1 MKNLKL
7 IYKKFLE
14 SEKISIDSRKDCSNS
29 IFFAIKGENF
39 NGNIYAEEA
48 IKKGALMAIID
59 DEKYKKNDNYILV
72 KNSLKTLQKL
82 AEKHICKSNF
92 ETIAITGTNGKT
104 TTKEI
109 IYKILKS
116 KFNTEYT
123 KGNFNNHI
131 GVPLTILSCKSKNIK
146 FLVLEMGANKKN
158 DIKELCEISK
168 PKYGIITNIGK
179 AHLEGFKTE
188 ENILK
193 TKTELY
199 DYISSKN
206 GNIFINKDDLKLNK
220 AAKKTNKIYYND
232 ENLNCEKYKSN
243 PFLQMNINVNGKSYK
258 LKTNFIGDYN
268 INNILAGIS
277 VGLFFNI
284 SIDDILIS
292 IEKYKPEI
300 NRSQLIKK
308 NNTIILD
315 AYNANPTSMQKSIDS
330 FYKTQTQ
337 NKKTI
342 IIGDMMELGVAAD
355 KEHRRIIKNI
365 KKMEFENIILCG
377 YLFYNSKDNL
387 LENKKIKYFK
397 NKKDLEFFL
406 EKEKINNH
414 SILIKGSR
422 KMELE
427 TLTKFL

>member
-1 MKNLKL
+1 MKHLEL

-14 SEKISIDSRKDCSNS
+14 SKKISIDSRKDCSNS

-48 IKKGALMAIID
+48 IQKGALMAIVD
-59 DEKYKKNDNYILV
+59 DAKYKKNDKYIV
-72 KNSLKTLQKL
+72 VRNSLRTLQKI
-82 AEKHICKSNF
+82 AEKHKNKSNF
-92 ETIAITGTNGKT
+92 EIIAITGTNGKT

-109 IYKILKS
+109 IYNILKS
-116 KFNTEYT
+116 KFKTEYT

-131 GVPLTILSCKSKNIK
+131 GVPLTILSCVDKNTR

-158 DIKELCEISK
+158 DIKKLCEISK

-179 AHLEGFKTE
+179 AHLEGFKKE

-199 DYISSKN
+199 DYIYSQN
-206 GNIFINKDDLKLNK
+206 GSIFINKDDVKLNK
-220 AAKKTNKIYYND
+220 AAKKINKIYYND
-232 ENLNCEKYKSN
+232 EIVNCEKHKSN
-243 PFLQMNINVNGKSYK
+243 PFLQMKININGKSYK

-277 VGLFFNI
+277 VGLFLKI
-284 SIDDILIS
+284 SADDIIRS

-330 FYKTQTQ
+330 FSRMRTQ

-342 IIGDMMELGVAAD
+342 IIGDMMELGMFAE
-355 KEHRRIIKNI
+355 KEHMEIVRKIKDS
-365 KKMEFENIILCG
+365 EFENIILCG
-377 YLFYNSKDNL
+377 YIFYNSKDDL
-387 LENKKIKYFK
+387 LKNEKIKYFK
-397 NKKDLEFFL
+397 NKKDLEIFL
-406 EKEKINNH
+406 EKEKIKDN
-414 SILIKGSR
+414 SVLIKGSR

>member
-1 MKNLKL
+1 MKHLEL

-14 SEKISIDSRKDCSNS
+14 SKKISIDSRKDCSNS

-48 IKKGALMAIID
+48 IKKGALIAIID
-59 DEKYKKNDNYILV
+59 DEKYKKNDNYIV
-72 KNSLKTLQKL
+72 VRNSLKMLQKL
-82 AEKHICKSNF
+82 AEKHKNKSNF
-92 ETIAITGTNGKT
+92 EIIAITGTNGKT

-109 IYKILKS
+109 IYNILKS
-116 KFNTEYT
+116 KFKTEYT

-131 GVPLTILSCKSKNIK
+131 GVPLTILSCVEKNTR

-199 DYISSKN
+199 DYIYSQN
-206 GNIFINKDDLKLNK
+206 GNIFINKDDVKLNQ
-220 AAKKTNKIYYND
+220 AAKKINKIYYNN
-232 ENLNCEKYKSN
+232 EIVNCEKHKSN
-243 PFLQMNINVNGKSYK
+243 PFLQMKININGKSYE

-277 VGLFFNI
+277 VGFFLNI
-284 SIDDILIS
+284 SADDIIRS
-292 IEKYKPEI
+292 IEKYKPKI

-330 FYKTQTQ
+330 FSKTQTQ

-342 IIGDMMELGVAAD
+342 IIGDMMELGVFAE
-355 KEHRRIIKNI
+355 KEHREIVKNI
-365 KKMEFENIILCG
+365 KDNEFENIILCG
-377 YLFYNSKDNL
+377 CIFYNSKDDL
-387 LENKKIKYFK
+387 LKNEKIKYFK
-397 NKKDLEFFL
+397 NKKDLEIFL
-406 EKEKINNH
+406 EKEKIKDN
-414 SILIKGSR
+414 SVLIKGSR